1 MQLVTVASL
10 SKLPILDVVIVP
22 FFQGKDKAEAACS
35 LTHFDKETFLP
46 VTLGDFK
53 GKEGESLLLYPSGKE
68 KRVLLLGLGRKKGC
82 TEDQI
87 RRSYGSAVKCLRAK
101 KILQVSV
108 IVPDLGSMPVVCPL
122 FEGMK
127 LANYRYDQLKKE
139 SLKESCFSL
148 EKVAMAP
155 ISAKESCELEE
166 ADIVLQAVD
175 LARDLVNGNADSV
188 NARALTA
195 FAEQLSLEFKKIK
208 THILDKPKL
217 EKAKMGFILAVN
229 KGASIDPA
237 LVVMEYQ
244 GNPSSKEKTAF
255 VGKGIT
261 YDTGG
266 LNLKPTG
273 SMETMKCDMAGAAAV
288 IGVIKAA
295 AQLKLKCNLIGV
307 LAIAENAIGPLSY
320 KPGDVIVGHAGK
332 TVEVNN
338 TDAEGRLVL
347 SDALSFIQE
356 EYQPTQIIDL
366 ATLTGGIVIALGED
380 AAGLFSN
387 DEALAKQILASGE
400 RTHERVWRMPLFPEH
415 REMLKSQIADLK
427 NSGGKKASSSTG
439 AMFLYEF
446 IKDVP
451 WAHLD
456 IAGTA
461 YLSDPKGYHPT
472 LATGFG
478 VRLLIDLLKR
488 ASE

>member
-1 MQLVTVASL
+1 MQLVTVAKKSE
-10 SKLPILDVVIVP
+10 LPILDVVVVP
-22 FFQGKDKAEAACS
+22 FFQGKDKAEPACS
-35 LTHFDKETFLP
+35 VTDFDKETLLP
-46 VTLGDFK
+46 VSLGDFK
-53 GKEGESLLLYPSGKE
+53 GKEGESLLLYRSGKE
-68 KRVLLLGLGRKKGC
+68 KRVLLLGLGKKKGC
-82 TEDQI
+82 TADQM
-87 RRSYGSAVKCLRAK
+87 RRAYGSAVRHLRAK
-101 KILQVSV
+101 KILKISV
-108 IVPDLGSMPVVCPL
+108 IMPEVGLACPI
-122 FEGMK
+122 FEGIK
-127 LANYRYDQLKKE
+127 LANYRYDQLKKQT
-139 SLKESCFSL
+139 LKESHPPL
-148 EKVAMAP
+148 EKVAMGP
-155 ISAKESCELEE
+155 VSQKEAKELEE
-166 ADIVLQAVD
+166 AEIVLKAVD
-175 LARDLVNGNADSV
+175 LARDLVNGNADSI
-188 NARALTA
+188 NARALTLL
-195 FAEQLSLEFKKIK
+195 AEELSSKFKAVK

-217 EKAKMGFILAVN
+217 EKAKLGFILAVN
-229 KGASIDPA
+229 KGAAMDPA

-273 SMETMKCDMAGAAAV
+273 SMETMKCDMAGSAAVLGIIQAAAE
-288 IGVIKAA
+288 
-295 AQLKLKCNLIGV
+295 LKLKCNLIGV

-347 SDALSFIQE
+347 SDALSYVQE
-356 EYQPTQIIDL
+356 EYEPTRIIDL

-387 DEALAKQILASGE
+387 DEALAKEIQAAAE

-415 REMLKSQIADLK
+415 KEMLKSQIADLK

-439 AMFLYEF
+439 AMFLQEF

-478 VRLLIDLLKR
+478 VRLLIDLLKKM
-488 ASE
+488 